1 MPCMVACTSERTDAD
16 SVQHAQTGTP
26 RYAQA
31 SKHGSVLSTR
41 IFDQLH
47 IALCVKDVDVT
58 AFKPRENGETEVI
71 VRQA

>member
-1 MPCMVACTSERTDAD
+1 MPCTVACTSERTDAD
-16 SVQHAQTGTP
+16 SGTDSDTDSG
-26 RYAQA
+26 YAQA

-58 AFKPRENGETEVI
+58 AFKPRENGEKEVI